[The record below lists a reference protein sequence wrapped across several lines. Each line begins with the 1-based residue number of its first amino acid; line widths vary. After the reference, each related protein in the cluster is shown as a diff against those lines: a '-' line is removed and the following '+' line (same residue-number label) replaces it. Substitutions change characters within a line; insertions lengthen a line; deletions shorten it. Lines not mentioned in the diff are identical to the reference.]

1 MDRASSILRGRIRAD
16 RAVTLFELQV
26 AGDPRRVLLA
36 VASSLSHARRLC
48 YAVAKL
54 PSTTRLRS
62 RRTIALGTDSRPGV
76 FVGEYRLPGDS

>member
-1 MDRASSILRGRIRAD
+1 M
-16 RAVTLFELQV
+16 TLYELQV

-36 VASSLSHARRLC
+36 VAANLSNARRLC

-54 PSTTRLRS
+54 PHTTRLRP
-62 RRTIALGTDSRPGV
+62 RRTLKVCSEQRAGL